1 MITEIQ
7 LTEMLN
13 QFGSIWPSMG
23 ATMSHD
29 QKMGYVAQLATALS
43 ENGLDNAESIRE
55 GYRKARTEGGQYLP
69 SVPEFVRW
77 CKVAHVEPSHKLL
90 PRLEKTEATPE
101 QKAKFIAE
109 LTAVAKGIR

>member
-1 MITEIQ
+1 MITDIQ

-13 QFGSIWPSMG
+13 QFSCIWPSMG

-29 QKMGYVAQLATALS
+29 QKMGYVVQLATALA

-77 CKVAHVEPSHKLL
+77 CKPERKEQCHNLL
-90 PRLEKTEATPE
+90 PRIEKNEATPE
-101 QKAKFIAE
+101 QKEKFLAE
-109 LTAVAKGIR
+109 LSEVAKGIN